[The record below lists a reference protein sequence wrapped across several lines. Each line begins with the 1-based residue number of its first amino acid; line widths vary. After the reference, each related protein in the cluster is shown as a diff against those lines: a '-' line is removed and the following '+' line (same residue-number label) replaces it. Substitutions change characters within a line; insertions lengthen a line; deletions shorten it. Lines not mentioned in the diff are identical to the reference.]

1 MEINYKKIL
10 VPIDGSTNSF
20 AALAHAVALAQA
32 TEAELHILYV
42 MALSQ
47 QLPLAP
53 QISGHKIPLYT
64 VAKPEEFAKT
74 IIDAAVASMPET
86 VPIKTHVEI
95 GAPTI
100 VIKEF
105 AEQHKVDMIV
115 IGSRGLG
122 AISGLIL
129 GSVSGYVVHQA
140 TCPVLVVK

>member
-1 MEINYKKIL
+1 MEKMYNKIL
-10 VPIDGSTNSF
+10 VPIDGSKNSF
-20 AALAHAVALAQA
+20 AALEHASTLAGLSG
-32 TEAELHILYV
+32 AELHILYV

-47 QLPLAP
+47 QVPLAP
-53 QISGHKIPLYT
+53 QISGYKISLYT
-64 VAKPEEFAKT
+64 VDKPEDFAKT
-74 IIDAAVASMPET
+74 IIDAAVASVPET
-86 VPIKTHVEI
+86 VNIKTHVEI

-140 TCPVLVVK
+140 KCPVLVVK

>member
-1 MEINYKKIL
+1 MEIKYKKIL
-10 VPIDGSTNSF
+10 VPLDGSQNSF
-20 AALAHAVALAQA
+20 AALAHAVALAKM

-47 QLPLAP
+47 QLPLAS
-53 QISGHKIPLYT
+53 QISGCKIPLYT
-64 VAKPEEFAKT
+64 VDKPEAFAKT
-74 IIDAAVASMPET
+74 IIDAAVASVPET
-86 VPIKTHVEI
+86 VNIKTHVET

-129 GSVSGYVVHQA
+129 GSVSGSVVHQA
-140 TCPVLVVK
+140 KCPGLVVQ

>member
-1 MEINYKKIL
+1 MEIKYKKIL
-10 VPIDGSTNSF
+10 VPLDGSQNSF
-20 AALAHAVALAQA
+20 AALAHAVALAKT

-47 QLPLAP
+47 QLPLAS
-53 QISGHKIPLYT
+53 QISGCKIPLYT
-64 VAKPEEFAKT
+64 VDKPEAFAKT
-74 IIDAAVASMPET
+74 IIDAAVASVPET
-86 VPIKTHVEI
+86 VNIKTHVET

-129 GSVSGYVVHQA
+129 GSVSGYVVHYA
-140 TCPVLVVK
+140 KCPVLVVK